1 MGAASRGPRAPPARR
16 RGRSPRSPPSLAT
29 VPKFRA
35 EKGYNARMDDEAAFD
50 ERARDELAHIEDAFA
65 DVDPDQV
72 DVSASDGVL
81 KLDLRDGTKIVINSH
96 RAARQIWMAAVAS
109 AWHFDPGSDGRW
121 HAAKTGDELRATLVR
136 VVQERIGLAVR
147 I

>member
-1 MGAASRGPRAPPARR
+1 
-16 RGRSPRSPPSLAT
+16 
-29 VPKFRA
+29 
-35 EKGYNARMDDEAAFD
+35 MDDEAVFD
-50 ERARDELAHIEDAFA
+50 ERARDELRHIEDAFA

-109 AWHFDPGSDGRW
+109 AWHFDPASDGMWR
-121 HAAKTGDELRATLVR
+121 ASKSGEELRATVMRLVR
-136 VVQERIGLAVR
+136 EHVGVELVL
-147 I
+147 